1 MLSLNPA
8 KAFLLVV
15 AFLGIGCIA
24 PKSYVDP
31 TLPKVEASAIKRED
45 PKVVAVEVQFFR
57 KGERLPKVDSRLLDQ
72 VRLNLLASGAVKEV
86 LTTADPSKLQL
97 KVAMDN
103 VGDTGTAIAKGFGTG
118 LTFGLVGSMVTDG
131 YVFTVT
137 VQRPGQPAVQKT
149 YKHAIHTT
157 IGNKKGPEGLEPL
170 SPSQAFERVVAGLVF
185 NLVKDLQTE
194 GTL

>member
-1 MLSLNPA
+1 MFKRRISYPL
-8 KAFLLVV
+8 LLV
-15 AFLGIGCIA
+15 AALLGVGCIA

-31 TLPKVEASAIKRED
+31 VLPKVEASSIKRDD
-45 PKVVAVEVQFFR
+45 PKMVVLEVQFFR

-72 VRLNLLASGAVKEV
+72 VKLNLLATGAVKEV
-86 LTTADPSKLQL
+86 LTTADPSKVLL

-103 VGDTGTAIAKGFGTG
+103 VADTGTAIAKGFGTG

-131 YVFTVT
+131 YVFKVA
-137 VQRPGQPAVQKT
+137 VQRPGQPPIEKT

-157 IGNKKGPEGLEPL
+157 VGNKSGPEGLEAL
-170 SPSQAFERVVAGLVF
+170 SSAQAFERVVTGLVF

-194 GTL
+194 GIL